1 METKKNTSTK
11 KNGKMTKPQK
21 VIVILTAVVLAIIL
35 IVFAATRYM
44 GSSNTYPID
53 TDVTTSETT
62 DTTVDSEKDTDNSNT
77 LGDIGDS
84 SDDSHGSDGGQN
96 GQTGNQGD
104 NSQDD
109 NKDQDADN
117 ESGNGDNDGKTDEK
131 PSDGEPDNSGDDTDN
146 GDTSDSGGDNNSDEE
161 EKPDNSENNSGGIQS
176 GDSVTISSI
185 SESTVTVTIGNET
198 VVIPVQTTIFNGR
211 ITKSGVIS
219 DSLCGYSIGASVMLY
234 YPENGSLSGVT
245 LSGAYVKAD
254 STRLTVSG
262 DYNGDGSKIVFRIN
276 GVRLP

>member
-11 KNGKMTKPQK
+11 KNGKMTKLQK

-35 IVFAATRYM
+35 IVFAATQYM

-77 LGDIGDS
+77 SGDIGGS
-84 SDDSHGSDGGQN
+84 LDDSHGSDGGQN

-109 NKDQDADN
+109 DKDQDADN
-117 ESGNGDNDGKTDEK
+117 ESGNGDNEGKTDGK

-219 DSLCGYSIGASVMLY
+219 DSLCGYSIGASVLLY